1 MTATS
6 GKTTKSCNPL
16 FCAGIINHNNM
27 KLYSY
32 FSILIPVVMMLILP
46 AEVMAQVTRPQ
57 SKGMYG
63 LTELQV
69 GYGLQ
74 GNVQPNEI
82 GFTGLSL
89 LAGYS
94 FTQSFSG
101 GVGVGIQ
108 AYNGSNAV
116 PVYLEGGYS
125 FKEAGLGKMRFFVKA
140 DAGVLIRVNGEVDQ
154 ARVFGNPQAGI
165 LIPVAYHKELSVSL
179 GFFSQ
184 WEQKP
189 QETSSQYQLTNFIN
203 AKIGLRFY

>member
-1 MTATS
+1 M
-6 GKTTKSCNPL
+6 KRYIF
-16 FCAGIINHNNM
+16 FC
-27 KLYSY
+27 
-32 FSILIPVVMMLILP
+32 ILILTGIFCVLP
-46 AEVMAQVTRPQ
+46 GVTVSQVSRPQ
-57 SKGMYG
+57 TRGAYG

-74 GNVQPNEI
+74 GNVQPNQI
-82 GFTGLSL
+82 GFTGLTA

-116 PVYLEGGYS
+116 PVYFEGGYS
-125 FKEAGLGKMRFFVKA
+125 FKQVGLGKMRFSLKG
-140 DAGVLIRVNGEVDQ
+140 DAGVLLRINGEVDQ
-154 ARVFGNPQAGI
+154 ARIFGNPQAGI
-165 LIPVAYHKELSVSL
+165 LIPVAYQKELSVSL

-203 AKIGLRFY
+203 AKIGVRFY

>member
-1 MTATS
+1 
-6 GKTTKSCNPL
+6 
-16 FCAGIINHNNM
+16 M
-27 KLYSY
+27 KFHSLI
-32 FSILIPVVMMLILP
+32 SILALTILSYVFP
-46 AEVMAQVTRPQ
+46 GEAVAQVSRPQ
-57 SKGMYG
+57 SRGMYG

-94 FTQSFSG
+94 FTQSLSG

-116 PVYLEGGYS
+116 PFYLEGGYS
-125 FKEAGLGKMRFFVKA
+125 FKEAGLGKMRFFLKA
-140 DAGVLIRVNGEVDQ
+140 DAGVLLRLNGEVDQ

-165 LIPVAYHKELSVSL
+165 LIPVAYQKELSVSL
-179 GFFSQ
+179 GYFAQ
-184 WEQKP
+184 YEQKQ

-203 AKIGLRFY
+203 AKVGLRFY

>member
-1 MTATS
+1 
-6 GKTTKSCNPL
+6 
-16 FCAGIINHNNM
+16 M
-27 KLYSY
+27 KFHSLIC
-32 FSILIPVVMMLILP
+32 ILALTILSFVSP
-46 AEVMAQVTRPQ
+46 GEAVAQVSRPQ
-57 SKGMYG
+57 TRGMYG
-63 LTELQV
+63 LTELQI

-94 FTQSFSG
+94 FSQSFSG

-116 PVYLEGGYS
+116 PVYVESGYC
-125 FKEAGLGKMRFFVKA
+125 FKEAGLGKMRFFLKA
-140 DAGVLIRVNGEVDQ
+140 NAGVLIRLNGEVDQ

-179 GFFSQ
+179 GYFTQ
-184 WEQKP
+184 WEQKQ
-189 QETSSQYQLTNFIN
+189 QEASSQYQLTNFIN
-203 AKIGLRFY
+203 AKVGLRFY

>member
-1 MTATS
+1 
-6 GKTTKSCNPL
+6 
-16 FCAGIINHNNM
+16 M

-32 FSILIPVVMMLILP
+32 FSILILAVVILNIPV
-46 AEVMAQVTRPQ
+46 EVKAQVTRPQ
-57 SKGMYG
+57 TKGAYG
-63 LTELQV
+63 LAELQV

-94 FTQSFSG
+94 FTQAFSG

-116 PVYLEGGYS
+116 PFYLEGGYS
-125 FKEAGLGKMRFFVKA
+125 FKQAGLGKMRFFLKA
-140 DAGVLIRVNGEVDQ
+140 DAGVLFRLNGEVDQ
-154 ARVFGNPQAGI
+154 ARLFGNPQAGI
-165 LIPVAYHKELSVSL
+165 LIPVAYQKELSVSL
-179 GFFSQ
+179 GFFTQ
-184 WEQKP
+184 WEQK
-189 QETSSQYQLTNFIN
+189 QEEASSQYQLTNFLN

>member
-1 MTATS
+1 
-6 GKTTKSCNPL
+6 
-16 FCAGIINHNNM
+16 M

-32 FSILIPVVMMLILP
+32 FCILIPAVMIFIIP
-46 AEVMAQVTRPQ
+46 FETKAQVTRPQ
-57 SKGMYG
+57 SKGAYG

-89 LAGYS
+89 LAGYT

-101 GVGVGIQ
+101 GIGVGIQ

-116 PVYLEGGYS
+116 PVYIESGYC
-125 FKEAGLGKMRFFVKA
+125 FEEIGLGKMRFFLKA
-140 DAGVLIRVNGEVDQ
+140 DAGVLIRLNGEVDQ

-179 GFFSQ
+179 GFFTQ
-184 WEQKP
+184 WEQKQ
-189 QETSSQYQLTNFIN
+189 QEASSQYQLTNFIN
-203 AKIGLRFY
+203 AKVGLRFY

>member
-1 MTATS
+1 
-6 GKTTKSCNPL
+6 
-16 FCAGIINHNNM
+16 M
-27 KLYSY
+27 KFHSLI
-32 FSILIPVVMMLILP
+32 SILALTILSYVSP
-46 AEVMAQVTRPQ
+46 GEAVAQVSRPQ
-57 SKGMYG
+57 TRGMYG
-63 LTELQV
+63 LAELQV

-94 FTQSFSG
+94 FTQSLSG

-116 PVYLEGGYS
+116 PFYLEGGYS
-125 FKEAGLGKMRFFVKA
+125 FKEAGLGKMRFFLKA
-140 DAGVLIRVNGEVDQ
+140 DAGVLLRLNGEVDQ

-165 LIPVAYHKELSVSL
+165 LIPVAYQKELSVSL
-179 GFFSQ
+179 GFFTQ
-184 WEQKP
+184 YEQKQ
-189 QETSSQYQLTNFIN
+189 QEASSQYQLTNFIN